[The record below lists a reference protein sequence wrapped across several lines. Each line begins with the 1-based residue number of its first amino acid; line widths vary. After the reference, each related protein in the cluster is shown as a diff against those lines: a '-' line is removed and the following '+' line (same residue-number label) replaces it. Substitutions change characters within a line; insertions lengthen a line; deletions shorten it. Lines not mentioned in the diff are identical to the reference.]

1 MALPESF
8 LQEIKERNDIESV
21 VSSYVNLKRRGR
33 NCVGLC
39 PFHNEKTPSFT
50 LYPENGSFYC
60 FGCGTGGDVIRFVM
74 LAENLDYIEAVRYLA
89 DRSGLTM
96 PEQGYDDGL
105 ARLRGRILEINRETA
120 RFFHAMLLSEQ
131 GRGALQYFRSRGLS
145 DRTIRHFGLGYAPD
159 EWRAL
164 TDHLRSKGYSE
175 EEMLQARV
183 VNRGKGDR
191 VYDSFRGRTMF
202 PILDLRGNVI
212 AFGGRKA
219 PDAEGP
225 KYINTADTPVFKK
238 SHNVYALNFA
248 KASCEKQVVLCEGY
262 MDVIALHQAGIT
274 NAVAPLGT
282 AFTEEQ
288 ARLLSRYTKEVAVV
302 LDSDEAG
309 KKATDRAIGICN
321 RAGLDVRVA
330 RIPSGKDPDEFL
342 RANPQD
348 GASRFRALL
357 EGAGNDVEYRLFDL
371 SQQTDTSTA
380 DGLVR
385 FLDGAA
391 AILGSLDSAIERD
404 VYAGRLAEQYGVS
417 KSAIVKQAEDAAK
430 RRVGKQERQQVR
442 SMISP
447 ERSDSINPEKR
458 QYPRAANA
466 EEGLLAVILRNPDFY
481 DWVSQRIRG
490 EQFLTSF
497 HRKVFEVVTQRL
509 RAGLSID
516 LTLLGTEFTG
526 EELGRI
532 VGIMTKG
539 EQRAN
544 TLEECRRCIQVI
556 LEEREKLDFAPKDM
570 SDEQFAE
577 YFKKMRDK
585 KGRGVQHDGQE

>member
-8 LQEIKERNDIESV
+8 LQELKDRNDIESV
-21 VSSYVNLKRRGR
+21 VSSYVNLKRRGK

-89 DRSGLTM
+89 DKSGLAM

-105 ARLRGRILEINRETA
+105 SRLRGRILEINREAA
-120 RFFHAMLLSEQ
+120 RFFHAVLMGPD
-131 GRGALQYFRSRGLS
+131 GREGLRYFESRGLTLK
-145 DRTIRHFGLGYAPD
+145 TIRHFGLGYAPSS
-159 EWRAL
+159 WNAL
-164 TDHLRSKGYSE
+164 YDHLRQKGYADAE
-175 EEMLQARV
+175 LLQARV
-183 VNRGKGDR
+183 VNQGRGER
-191 VYDSFRGRTMF
+191 LYDSFRGRMMF

-238 SHNVYALNFA
+238 SHNMYALNFA
-248 KASCEKQVVLCEGY
+248 KTACAEQTVLCEGY

-288 ARLLSRYTKEVAVV
+288 AKLLTRYTKEVVV
-302 LDSDEAG
+302 TLDADEAG

-321 RAGLDVRVA
+321 AAGLKIRVV
-330 RIPSGKDPDEFL
+330 RIPDGKDPDEFL
-342 RANPQD
+342 RTHPQD

-357 EGAGNDVEYRLFDL
+357 EGAGNDVEYRLFEL
-371 SQQTDTSTA
+371 SQQENVFSA
-380 DGLVR
+380 DGVVR

-391 AILGSLDSAIERD
+391 KVLGSLESAIERD
-404 VYAGRLAEQYGVS
+404 VYAGKLAEQYAVS
-417 KSAIVKQAEDAAK
+417 KSAILQQAETYAKQQTAK
-430 RRVGKQERQQVR
+430 RNRQKVR
-442 SMISP
+442 AMIEPSRRETVNP
-447 ERSDSINPEKR
+447 ERR
-458 QYPRAANA
+458 QHPRAANA
-466 EEGLLAVILRNPDFY
+466 EEGLLAVLLRNPDFY
-481 DWVSQRIRG
+481 ERAAERIRP
-490 EQFLTSF
+490 EQFVTSF
-497 HRKVFEVVTQRL
+497 NRRL
-509 RAGLSID
+509 YERIGERVRAGQLLDI
-516 LTLLGTEFTG
+516 TLFGAECTDA
-526 EELGRI
+526 ELGRI
-532 VGIMTKG
+532 VEIATKG

-544 TLEECRRCIQVI
+544 TMEECIRCIDII
-556 LEEREKLDFAPKDM
+556 LEERGKLDLAPSEM
-570 SDEQFAE
+570 SDTQLTE
-577 YFKKMRDK
+577 YFEKIREKKL
-585 KGRGVQHDGQE
+585 GGVQHEG

>member
-8 LQEIKERNDIESV
+8 LQEIKERNDIETV

-89 DRSGLTM
+89 ERSGMTM

-105 ARLRGRILEINRETA
+105 ARLRGRILEINREAA
-120 RFFHAMLLSEQ
+120 RFFHSALCSEE
-131 GRGALQYFRSRGLS
+131 GKAGLDYFRSRGLS
-145 DRTIRHFGLGYAPD
+145 DRTIRHFGLGYALD
-159 EWRAL
+159 SWHAL
-164 TDHLRSKGYSE
+164 YDHLHAKGYSDTE
-175 EEMLQARV
+175 LLQARV

-191 VYDSFRGRTMF
+191 IYDSFRGRMMF

-212 AFGGRKA
+212 AFGGRK
-219 PDAEGP
+219 PPEAEGP

-238 SHNVYALNFA
+238 SHNMYALNFA
-248 KASCEKQVVLCEGY
+248 KASCAEQVVLCEGY

-288 ARLLSRYTKEVAVV
+288 ARLLSRYTKEIAVV
-302 LDSDEAG
+302 LDADEAG
-309 KKATDRAIGICN
+309 RKATDRAIGICN
-321 RAGLDVRVA
+321 GTGLKVRVA
-330 RIPSGKDPDEFL
+330 RIPNGKDPDEFL
-342 RANPQD
+342 RAHPED

-371 SQQTDTSTA
+371 SQQVDIDTA
-380 DGLVR
+380 DGVVR

-391 AILGSLDSAIERD
+391 GILGSLDSAIERD
-404 VYAGRLAEQYGVS
+404 VYAGRLAEQYHVS
-417 KSAIVKQAEDAAK
+417 KSAILQQAERAAK
-430 RRVGKQERQQVR
+430 KGEAKRERQQVR
-442 SMISP
+442 SLVSPVRTDSVNP
-447 ERSDSINPEKR
+447 ERR

-466 EEGLLAVILRNPDFY
+466 EEGLLAVLMRNPDFY
-481 DWVSQRIRG
+481 ERVAERIRP
-490 EQFLTSF
+490 EQFVTSF
-497 HRKVFEVVTQRL
+497 NRKLFEKMGERL
-509 RAGLSID
+509 RAGLLLD
-516 LTLLGTEFTG
+516 VTLLGAEVTG

-532 VGIMTKG
+532 VEITTKG
-539 EQRAN
+539 EQRSN
-544 TLEECRRCIQVI
+544 TIEECQRCIDVI
-556 LEEREKLDFAPKDM
+556 LEEREKLDLAPEDM
-570 SDEQFAE
+570 SIEQLSE
-577 YFKKMRDK
+577 YMKKMREK
-585 KGRGVQHDGQE
+585 KLGGVQHDG